1 LKLFFSEYKS
11 DYANYIF
18 PYAIWAVPEENEKP
32 ADIFAHGFLPNS
44 RFLDRFYMCRQ
55 VRVDLGKF
63 EPSSENRRILRKG
76 DAFEYILVNR
86 ADFDYTP
93 AWRDFC
99 KTYADQKFGAN
110 VMSNDRL
117 DDLFSAPIVSHVLLF
132 RDREKD
138 KNVGLVMLYLEPEQM
153 GFYYYSFYDL
163 DYFKQSLGM
172 IMMTTAVALLKE
184 RNFHHI
190 YLGSCYS
197 RNAMYKTQFAGAEFF
212 NGFRWSDDLQELK
225 FLINRDSGIIEKHL
239 LESEDFVHKFYPAGI
254 ATVEKKLY
262 FNIAIK

>member
-1 LKLFFSEYKS
+1 MKLFFSEYKS

-18 PYAIWAVPEENEKP
+18 PYAIWAVPEPKEKP
-32 ADIFAHGFLPNS
+32 SDIFARGFLPNS

-55 VRVDLGKF
+55 VRIDLGKF
-63 EPSSENRRILRKG
+63 ELSSENRRILRKG
-76 DAFEYILVNR
+76 KAFEYTLVDR
-86 ADFDYTP
+86 ADFNYTP
-93 AWRDFC
+93 VWRAFC
-99 KTYADQKFGAN
+99 KTYADKKFGAN

-117 DDLFSAPIVSHVLLF
+117 YGLFSAPIVSHVLLF
-132 RDREKD
+132 RDQEKD
-138 KNVGLVMLYLEPEQM
+138 KDVGLVMLYLEPEKM

-172 IMMTTAVALLKE
+172 IMMTTAVTLLKE
-184 RNFHHI
+184 RNFEHI

-225 FLINRDSGIIEKHL
+225 FLINRDAGVVEKHL
-239 LESEDFVHKFYPAGI
+239 LESEDFIQKYYPTGI
-254 ATVEKKLY
+254 ATTEKKSF
-262 FNIAIK
+262 FNISIE

>member
-32 ADIFAHGFLPNS
+32 ADIFARGFLPNS

-55 VRVDLGKF
+55 VRVDLAKF

-76 DAFEYILVNR
+76 DAFQHTLLDR
-86 ADFDYTP
+86 KDFEYTP
-93 AWRDFC
+93 AWRNFC
-99 KTYADQKFGAN
+99 KAYADQKFGAN

-117 DDLFSAPIVSHVLLF
+117 DDLFNAPIVSHVLLF
-132 RDREKD
+132 RDREKNND
-138 KNVGLVMLYLEPEQM
+138 VGLVMLYLEPPLM

-184 RNFHHI
+184 KSFQHI

-197 RNAMYKTQFAGAEFF
+197 RNAMYKTQFSGAEFF
-212 NGFRWSDDLQELK
+212 TGFRWSNDLPELK
-225 FLINRDSGIIEKHL
+225 YLINRDSGMIEKHL
-239 LESEDFVHKFYPAGI
+239 LESDDFVQKFYPDGI
-254 ATVEKKLY
+254 ATCDKESFFHL
-262 FNIAIK
+262 AIE